1 MSNVLRFKPMSKKVG
16 LSRPT
21 IYRKMRRGEFPA
33 AIDLGNG
40 QLGWLEEEI
49 DEWIAS
55 RPRRVP
61 QGHGATKNEL
71 ASEAAA

>member
-1 MSNVLRFKPMSKKVG
+1 MSKVLRFKPMREKVG

-40 QLGWLEEEI
+40 QLGWLEEEV

-55 RPRRVP
+55 RPRRIP
-61 QGHGATKNEL
+61 QGHGAPK
-71 ASEAAA
+71 AEAVA